1 MWGYNLFYDGTQIT
15 NRDEDDCEFETED
28 ECYEDAEYEI
38 DQTIKYW
45 ESEGSWRPEEGDSRA
60 NFYVDAFECGEV
72 YDEEWDADIE
82 SSQKIEADGE
92 QTMDELNDMA
102 SFSDWGSR
110 SVQSALRSLLS
121 SINDAINEART
132 VSHDFADDLE
142 MNKVDMNRVKSYLV
156 AAHNRLV
163 EYVESYL
170 FAAHNI
176 LAKYVES
183 MEDEE

>member
-1 MWGYNLFYDGTQIT
+1 MWGYNLFYEDTQIT

-38 DQTIKYW
+38 DETIKYW
-45 ESEGSWRPEEGDSRA
+45 KSEGSWRPENGDSRDY
-60 NFYVDAFECGEV
+60 FSVEPFECEDE
-72 YDEEWDADIE
+72 YDEEIE
-82 SSQKIEADGE
+82 TSQEIEADGE

-121 SINDAINEART
+121 SINDAIYEARK
-132 VSHDFADDLE
+132 VGHDFADDLE
-142 MNKVDMNRVKSYLV
+142 MNKVDMNHVKSYLV
-156 AAHNRLV
+156 AAQNRLV